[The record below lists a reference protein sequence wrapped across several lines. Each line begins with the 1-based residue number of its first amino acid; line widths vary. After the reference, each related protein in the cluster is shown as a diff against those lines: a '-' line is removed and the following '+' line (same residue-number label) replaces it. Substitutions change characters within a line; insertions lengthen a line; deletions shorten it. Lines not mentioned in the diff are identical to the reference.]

1 MNPADEVITR
11 CLEEIDAN
19 FVKAIDI
26 VTSMNKTIKNIS
38 TNMKEL
44 DACSQVEFD
53 GYFEYRTGLPFSI
66 CVEDLRARDLALY
79 LIFISKYHIAR
90 VYRYIGSDGRRERDR
105 YQNSLFCA
113 QRREFRFILE
123 VHVSPSHYTH
133 I

>member
-53 GYFEYRTGLPFSI
+53 YSCFEYRTGLPFSI
-66 CVEDLRARDLALY
+66 CVEDLREMELALY
-79 LIFISKYHIAR
+79 LFL
-90 VYRYIGSDGRRERDR
+90 
-105 YQNSLFCA
+105 YQYD
-113 QRREFRFILE
+113 I
-123 VHVSPSHYTH
+123 
-133 I
+133 